1 MYFEVIPPFF
11 FFFLMIRRP
20 PRSTLFPY
28 TTLFRLSVVVTGL
41 ISMAATAGA
50 ATYGILQ
57 NLASDPFQPGW
68 FTSGLI
74 GSIVFAATIDLLTTG
89 VLGVLAYKRPRPF
102 SKFLAIYLVVSHGL
116 LAGSQA
122 RYVESIPGEHMLY
135 WLLFGLALVLSALL
149 LRSAYTS
156 VNDLLDN

>member
-1 MYFEVIPPFF
+1 MVTNS
-11 FFFLMIRRP
+11 
-20 PRSTLFPY
+20 RSEKALLARTRSLA
-28 TTLFRLSVVVTGL
+28 RLSVVVTGL

-57 NLASDPFQPGW
+57 NLASDPFQTGW